1 VVFEKDL
8 SPRSVRV
15 VARPRGAADRPIRPP
30 QLIAPSRPGWPRL
43 LDRGDQSLAS
53 YPRDTRRGE
62 AKRRSRLFEIF
73 IMVDVLRK
81 PDGNKP
87 GMMPAVIARRK
98 SLPEHDSD
106 LVRLRMLL
114 IM

>member
-1 VVFEKDL
+1 M
-8 SPRSVRV
+8 
-15 VARPRGAADRPIRPP
+15 
-30 QLIAPSRPGWPRL
+30 APSNVCFRA
-43 LDRGDQSLAS
+43 QS
-53 YPRDTRRGE
+53 RH
-62 AKRRSRLFEIF
+62 LFSEMF

-98 SLPEHDSD
+98 SFPEHDSD

-114 IM
+114 IMQNKIYARKFNLSGISV

>member
-1 VVFEKDL
+1 M
-8 SPRSVRV
+8 
-15 VARPRGAADRPIRPP
+15 
-30 QLIAPSRPGWPRL
+30 
-43 LDRGDQSLAS
+43 
-53 YPRDTRRGE
+53 
-62 AKRRSRLFEIF
+62 F